1 MKKKKLLLMLL
12 LAPFAMAFAQ
22 IEDNAETENNDD
34 RLLIQPIAFAY
45 DAAGNRISRTIVSN
59 AVRDSIS
66 GVIVWNAGELGGK
79 TVMITPRPSQ
89 GELTVDIIGYDQT
102 DNCAIGIYD
111 ANGHTLTTQS
121 INAAST
127 DIQYNRVQ
135 NQTDIIQLKLNGETA
150 AWMITDTNN

>member
-89 GELTVDIIGYDQT
+89 GELTVVYIVEPWQT
-102 DNCAIGIYD
+102 
-111 ANGHTLTTQS
+111 
-121 INAAST
+121 
-127 DIQYNRVQ
+127 
-135 NQTDIIQLKLNGETA
+135 
-150 AWMITDTNN
+150 

>member
-1 MKKKKLLLMLL
+1 MLL

-127 DIQYNRVQ
+127 DIQYNRVI
-135 NQTDIIQLKLNGETA
+135 NIWIEL
-150 AWMITDTNN
+150 M

>member
-1 MKKKKLLLMLL
+1 MKKVFIFAFLII
-12 LAPFAMAFAQ
+12 APYTTSLSQNLVDPVNPGYDILVLPTAY
-22 IEDNAETENNDD
+22 TYDD
-34 RLLIQPIAFAY
+34 C
-45 DAAGNRISRTIVSN
+45 GNRISRSLVAPVIQ
-59 AVRDSIS
+59 DSLP
-66 GVIVWNAGELGGK
+66 GVIVWNVGELGGK
-79 TVMITPRPSQ
+79 TVQLTPRPSQ
-89 GELTVDIIGYDQT
+89 GELTIDIIGYEQT

-121 INAAST
+121 INATST

>member
-127 DIQYNRVQ
+127 DIQYNRVI
-135 NQTDIIQLKLNGETA
+135 NIWIEL
-150 AWMITDTNN
+150 M

>member
-135 NQTDIIQLKLNGETA
+135 NQTDIIHLKLNGETA

>member
-135 NQTDIIQLKLNGETA
+135 NQTDIIHLKLNGETA
-150 AWMITDTNN
+150 AWMITDTNT

>member
-45 DAAGNRISRTIVSN
+45 DAAGTRISRTIVSN

-135 NQTDIIQLKLNGETA
+135 NQTDIIHLKLNGETA